1 MALPFNISNSMIHD
15 LKIGEYAACAYEFDW
30 YTGII
35 LDISIDNGDV
45 YVKFMHSKVRPC
57 FLNGLRRKMNAGL
70 KTTKSNQSGRKFT
83 FDENGIKDVISMKNY
98 FFTKFSFELFIL
110 SYFKT
115 MFKIILNSFPL
126 IFQDMKAIVDFV
138 IHRIRKR

>member
-1 MALPFNISNSMIHD
+1 
-15 LKIGEYAACAYEFDW
+15 
-30 YTGII
+30 
-35 LDISIDNGDV
+35 
-45 YVKFMHSKVRPC
+45 
-57 FLNGLRRKMNAGL
+57 MNAGL
-70 KTTKSNQSGRKFT
+70 KKTKSNQSGRKFT

>member
-1 MALPFNISNSMIHD
+1 
-15 LKIGEYAACAYEFDW
+15 
-30 YTGII
+30 
-35 LDISIDNGDV
+35 
-45 YVKFMHSKVRPC
+45 
-57 FLNGLRRKMNAGL
+57 MNAGL

-138 IHRIRKR
+138 IHCIRKR

>member
-1 MALPFNISNSMIHD
+1 
-15 LKIGEYAACAYEFDW
+15 
-30 YTGII
+30 
-35 LDISIDNGDV
+35 
-45 YVKFMHSKVRPC
+45 
-57 FLNGLRRKMNAGL
+57 MNAEL

-115 MFKIILNSFPL
+115 MFKMILNSFPL
-126 IFQDMKAIVDFV
+126 IFQDMKAKIF
-138 IHRIRKR
+138 RF